1 MPRGRP
7 HKFATPSKT
16 DPGYMKMYLSLS
28 PGQSEKNRD
37 RASTWQRRNRSDAL
51 KAVAR
56 GGPIVCSHCG
66 CDDIRVIE
74 INHVNGGGT
83 KEIRLVG
90 NQRLYKLIVDGM
102 RAVDD
107 LDLACRVCNALFF
120 VEMKFPEL
128 KGRFQV
134 KYST

>member
-1 MPRGRP
+1 
-7 HKFATPSKT
+7 
-16 DPGYMKMYLSLS
+16 
-28 PGQSEKNRD
+28 
-37 RASTWQRRNRSDAL
+37 
-51 KAVAR
+51 
-56 GGPIVCSHCG
+56 
-66 CDDIRVIE
+66 
-74 INHVNGGGT
+74 
-83 KEIRLVG
+83 LVG